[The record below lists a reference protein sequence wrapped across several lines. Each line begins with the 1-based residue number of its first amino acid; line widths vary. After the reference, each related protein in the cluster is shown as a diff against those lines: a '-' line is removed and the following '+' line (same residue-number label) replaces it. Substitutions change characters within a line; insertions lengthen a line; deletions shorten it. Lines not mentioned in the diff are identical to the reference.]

1 VREILKSVKP
11 LAAEY
16 YQLTG
21 KPLGVTGEVA
31 EYVAAETLGLI
42 LAPARTAEYQC
53 SVFVR
58 TQNLL
63 QAAPFA

>member
-1 VREILKSVKP
+1 MRERKVLAAVNP

-31 EYVAAETLGLI
+31 EYIAAEALGLE
-42 LAPARTAEYQC
+42 L
-53 SVFVR
+53 V
-58 TQNLL
+58 
-63 QAAPFA
+63 

>member
-1 VREILKSVKP
+1 MKS

-31 EYVAAETLGLI
+31 EFVAADEPTSAGLRR
-42 LAPARTAEYQC
+42 ARPSGSQSAWG
-53 SVFVR
+53 
-58 TQNLL
+58 
-63 QAAPFA
+63 

>member
-1 VREILKSVKP
+1 MAETKDAAHLREVLAAMKS

-31 EYVAAETLGLI
+31 EFVAADEPTSAGLRR
-42 LAPARTAEYQC
+42 ARPSGSQSAWG
-53 SVFVR
+53 
-58 TQNLL
+58 
-63 QAAPFA
+63 